1 MILGLA
7 CADPVV
13 VPDRDEPTVEVRDWL
28 ASLSSAGG
36 TIAFQVESV
45 PDAQVHLP
53 EPEVEGIEI
62 TPDGEPRIERIGDRS
77 VETRF
82 WKFKGESGHYI
93 VPAPS
98 VPWTR
103 GTETGVAEG
112 TALYFDLAT
121 DPLKVGDIGDIVEPE
136 PVWTV
141 PWSFVAGAVLIGGLV
156 FAGLYIAFRSTKAV
170 PVVKP
175 PEAPDLV
182 ALRAWAGVRKDPSLS
197 DFDKALALSRIF
209 REYTEATLHF
219 PATKNTTP
227 ETLEQLGDL
236 PHLPEGNVTRAKRL
250 LRATDRVKYADVAP
264 GADVFDELD
273 ADLRAFIADTRPSSW
288 ERP

>member
-13 VPDRDEPTVEVRDWL
+13 VLDEAEPTVEVRDWL
-28 ASLSSAGG
+28 GSVSSAGG
-36 TIAFQVESV
+36 TIAVQVESA
-45 PDAQVHLP
+45 PDAQVQFPDL
-53 EPEVEGIEI
+53 EVEGLEI
-62 TPDGEPRIERIGDRS
+62 AADGEPRVERIGDRS

-98 VPWTR
+98 VPWKR
-103 GTETGVAEG
+103 GTETGAAEG

-121 DPLKVGDIGDIVEPE
+121 DPLKVGDIGDIVEPD
-136 PVWTV
+136 PVRTV
-141 PWSFVAGAVLIGGLV
+141 PWGLLGGGALVGALV
-156 FAGLYIAFRSTKAV
+156 FVGLYVAFRSTKAV
-170 PVVKP
+170 AVVKP
-175 PEAPDLV
+175 PEAPDIL
-182 ALRAWAGVRKDPSLS
+182 ALRAWASVRKDGTLS

-209 REYTEATLHF
+209 REYVEATLHF

-227 ETLEQLGDL
+227 ETLQQLTDL

-250 LRATDRVKYADVAP
+250 LRATDRVKYADATP
-264 GADVFDELD
+264 GADVFDDLD